1 MDVANEKSADSHAG
15 IYHQQVTINSLIMAE
30 QTTPK
35 LGEQLCFP
43 FYVIAKEITGLY
55 RPFLEELDITY
66 SQYLVM
72 MVLWEF
78 ERLTVNQIGEKLYL
92 DSGTLT
98 PLLKRLE
105 AKEYIMRRR
114 KKEDERVV
122 EVFLTQK
129 GDRLQK
135 QACAIPG
142 KMQEKLNLSEEDLL
156 DLRATVGKI
165 LSKMEIN

>member
-1 MDVANEKSADSHAG
+1 MDQPA
-15 IYHQQVTINSLIMAE
+15 
-30 QTTPK
+30 TPK
-35 LGEQLCFP
+35 LENQLCFP
-43 FYVIAKEITGLY
+43 FYVIAKEITGMY

-72 MVLWEF
+72 MVLWEY

-105 AKEYIMRRR
+105 AKNYIVRHR

-122 EVFLTQK
+122 EVFLTK
-129 GDRLQK
+129 EGDQLQK
-135 QACAIPG
+135 KACLIPG
-142 KMQEKLNLSEEDLL
+142 KMQEKLNLTQAELSSIKETLDKLL
-156 DLRATVGKI
+156 NKI
-165 LSKMEIN
+165 EN

>member
-1 MDVANEKSADSHAG
+1 MDPE
-15 IYHQQVTINSLIMAE
+15 
-30 QTTPK
+30 TPK
-35 LGEQLCFP
+35 LGNQLCFP
-43 FYVIAKEITGLY
+43 FYVISKEITGMY
-55 RPFLEELDITY
+55 RPFLDEMDITY

-105 AKEYIMRRR
+105 AKSFIIRNR

-122 EVFLTQK
+122 EIGLTDK
-129 GDRLQK
+129 GLLLQK
-135 QACAIPG
+135 EACSIPT
-142 KMQEKLNLSEEDLL
+142 KMKTKLNLSDDDLL
-156 DLRATVGKI
+156 ELKTTINKLLIKI
-165 LSKMEIN
+165 EK

>member
-1 MDVANEKSADSHAG
+1 MENQE
-15 IYHQQVTINSLIMAE
+15 
-30 QTTPK
+30 TPK
-35 LGEQLCFP
+35 LGNQLCFP
-43 FYVIAKEITGLY
+43 FYVIAKEITGMY
-55 RPFLEELDITY
+55 RPYLEELDITY

-105 AKEYIMRRR
+105 AKSYIVRHR

-122 EVFLTQK
+122 EVFLTEEGNQ
-129 GDRLQK
+129 LQK
-135 QACAIPG
+135 KACIIPG
-142 KMQEKLNLSEEDLL
+142 KMQDKLNLSEDNLVALKETINKLL
-156 DLRATVGKI
+156 IKI
-165 LSKMEIN
+165 ESKK

>member
-1 MDVANEKSADSHAG
+1 MIKNQE
-15 IYHQQVTINSLIMAE
+15 
-30 QTTPK
+30 TPK
-35 LGEQLCFP
+35 LGNQLCFP
-43 FYVIAKEITGLY
+43 LYVIAKEITGMY

-72 MVLWEF
+72 MVLWEN

-105 AKEYIMRRR
+105 AKSYIIRHR

-122 EVFLTQK
+122 EVFLTED
-129 GDRLQK
+129 GNLLQK
-135 QACAIPG
+135 KACAIPQ
-142 KMQEKLNLSEEDLL
+142 KMQEKLNLSEDEFEVLKD
-156 DLRATVGKI
+156 TVTKLMQI
-165 LSKMEIN
+165 IHR

>member
-1 MDVANEKSADSHAG
+1 MENLE
-15 IYHQQVTINSLIMAE
+15 
-30 QTTPK
+30 TPK
-35 LGEQLCFP
+35 LGDQLCFP
-43 FYVIAKEITGLY
+43 FYLIAKEITGMY

-72 MVLWEF
+72 MVLWEY

-105 AKEYIMRRR
+105 AKSYIVRHR

-122 EVFLTQK
+122 EVYLTEEGNQ
-129 GDRLQK
+129 LQK
-135 QACAIPG
+135 KACIIPG
-142 KMQEKLNLSEEDLL
+142 KMQEKLNLSENDLL
-156 DLRATVGKI
+156 DLKHTITKLMKI
-165 LSKMEIN
+165 IEK

>member
-1 MDVANEKSADSHAG
+1 MENQE
-15 IYHQQVTINSLIMAE
+15 
-30 QTTPK
+30 TPK
-35 LGEQLCFP
+35 LGNQLCFP
-43 FYVIAKEITGLY
+43 FYVIAKEITGMY
-55 RPFLEELDITY
+55 RPYLEELDITY

-105 AKEYIMRRR
+105 AKSYIVRHR

-122 EVFLTQK
+122 EVFLTEEGNQLK
-129 GDRLQK
+129 K
-135 QACAIPG
+135 KACIIPG
-142 KMQEKLNLSEEDLL
+142 KMQDKLNLSEDDLVAL
-156 DLRATVGKI
+156 KETINKLLIKI
-165 LSKMEIN
+165 ESKK